1 MPELLVGAAI
11 LVAGLAYLLLRARRR
26 ASHLRQRLEASA
38 MELQQLETSF
48 ARFAPRQV
56 VERIIA
62 SGASTT
68 RTAEKKD
75 VTILFADIVGFTHLS
90 ESLDAELLVTVLNG
104 YFARMSRVIADHRGH
119 VSKFIGDGLLAL
131 FGAIEPNPWQA
142 NDAVHAALAMQA
154 ELEAYNRELTP
165 SGIPEIRVG
174 IGLHRGT
181 AVAGLIGSNELMEF
195 TVIGHHVNLASRVE
209 GLTRLHRVG
218 ILVTPALRGALD
230 PRFVLHQLPAA
241 AVPGIS
247 EPLVTY
253 AVDGFS

>member
-1 MPELLVGAAI
+1 
-11 LVAGLAYLLLRARRR
+11 
-26 ASHLRQRLEASA
+26 

-56 VERIIA
+56 IERIIA

-68 RTAEKKD
+68 TAEKKD

-90 ESLDAELLVTVLNG
+90 ESLDADLLVTILNG

-119 VSKFIGDGLLAL
+119 VSKFIGDGILAL

-154 ELEAYNRELTP
+154 ELQAYNRELIP

-218 ILVTPALRGALD
+218 ILVTPALRDALD
-230 PRFVLHQLPAA
+230 PRFVLRELPAA
-241 AVPGIS
+241 TVPGIS

-253 AVDGFS
+253 AVDAFS